1 MNIELLILTFI
12 PVFVA
17 VDALGIIPVFIPLV
31 QGLSKPEKLKI
42 IKDSVITALV
52 ISIAF
57 IFIGKA
63 LFRLLGVTVSDFK
76 VAGGALLFILA
87 VTDILMPEK
96 PMNILSTKT
105 LGIVPLGTPLIVGP
119 AVLTTALVLRD
130 LYGVGPTLVSVALNI
145 SLAGL
150 LLSVA
155 DIVIRLFG
163 EGGSKAISKV
173 FSLLLAAIA
182 VMLIRN
188 GLTDIITT
196 VK

>member
-1 MNIELLILTFI
+1 MNIKLLILTFI
-12 PVFVA
+12 PIFVA

-31 QGLSKPEKLKI
+31 QGLSRSEKLKI
-42 IKDSVITALV
+42 IRESVITALV

-63 LFRLLGVTVSDFK
+63 LFRLLGVSVSDFM

-96 PMNILSTKT
+96 PVNVLSTKT

-130 LYGVGPTLVSVALNI
+130 VYGAGPTLVSITLNVL
-145 SLAGL
+145 LAGL
-150 LLSVA
+150 ILTMSDVF
-155 DIVIRLFG
+155 IRLLG

-182 VMLIRN
+182 VMLMRRGI
-188 GLTDIITT
+188 TDIITA